1 MEGRVCVYRGD
12 GVRAMGLWVDQS
24 FDRKDLGPHGARP
37 AAKKAVSCVYRDGMC
52 AMDHCVVRL
61 NRV

>member
-1 MEGRVCVYRGD
+1 MEGRVCMYRGD

-37 AAKKAVSCVYRDGMC
+37 AAKKAVSCVQ
-52 AMDHCVVRL
+52 
-61 NRV
+61 